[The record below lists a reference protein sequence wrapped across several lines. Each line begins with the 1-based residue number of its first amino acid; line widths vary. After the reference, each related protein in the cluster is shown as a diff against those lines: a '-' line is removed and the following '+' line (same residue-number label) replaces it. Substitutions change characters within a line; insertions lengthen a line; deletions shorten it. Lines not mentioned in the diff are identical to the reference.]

1 MNEKKRKEKKKDIVF
16 PYNED
21 IGCEVQA
28 YLDEL
33 EGTQRA
39 RVCVGREGGLKAS
52 LGVILIPQTQTCCR
66 VRAIVFFI
74 VFLSCIF

>member
-39 RVCVGREGGLKAS
+39 RVCVWGGGAKSITWCNINTTNTDML
-52 LGVILIPQTQTCCR
+52 
-66 VRAIVFFI
+66 
-74 VFLSCIF
+74 